1 MSWDALKEQ
10 GKGDQRIRRTVHLWV
25 RAPPWLIRDTGRDT
39 SMLRAQGIDAF
50 RQGSRMSIGALDG
63 PAACAVDA
71 LRARYKWIRFD
82 HDGDSEP
89 AGDYHYHCSDTGS
102 DSHR

>member
-1 MSWDALKEQ
+1 
-10 GKGDQRIRRTVHLWV
+10 
-25 RAPPWLIRDTGRDT
+25 
-39 SMLRAQGIDAF
+39 MLRAQGIDAF

-102 DSHR
+102 DSHRQNKVSRLPLTKASGKTVAD